1 MRKYFVPLWVVHVA
15 KLLGKSPRSKE
26 LYTTST
32 VISGNNESQQLT
44 FVSDGNNI
52 CHDTS
57 FLNGKNILCKSA
69 GQGEFGLF

>member
-1 MRKYFVPLWVVHVA
+1 MVMGKYLMPLWVVHVA

-26 LYTTST
+26 LYAIST
-32 VISGNNESQQLT
+32 VIGGNNESQQLA

-57 FLNGKNILCKSA
+57 LWARKNFLR
-69 GQGEFGLF
+69 